1 MALLPVLILLP
12 MAMAL
17 VAVVAGRESHALRD
31 SLVSLTGAVVFG
43 LFLLFYPV
51 LAGQAVDAAFIT
63 EKLRWLDSWVL
74 TLE

>member
-1 MALLPVLILLP
+1 MAVCI
-12 MAMAL
+12 
-17 VAVVAGRESHALRD
+17 GY
-31 SLVSLTGAVVFG
+31 GAVVFG

-51 LAGQAVDAAFIT
+51 LAGQAADAAFIT